1 MIRRDR
7 EKEGNREREN
17 CAWCHGLYIYL
28 TNNSC
33 ENVRQLCQFSL
44 EHSEQMLKFV
54 NLGIWMRTSRDLF
67 GLDWNPRSVFTWPTC
82 YYIFRVYVMAVLTY
96 LAMTSDSNS
105 MESILVLTIIFL
117 PHNIITIWC
126 NVCYYNNENQ
136 QHLYI

>member
-1 MIRRDR
+1 
-7 EKEGNREREN
+7 
-17 CAWCHGLYIYL
+17 
-28 TNNSC
+28 
-33 ENVRQLCQFSL
+33 
-44 EHSEQMLKFV
+44 
-54 NLGIWMRTSRDLF
+54 
-67 GLDWNPRSVFTWPTC
+67 
-82 YYIFRVYVMAVLTY
+82 MAVLTY